1 MYNTKQPT
9 AHKLRSLFRILSLTA
24 LVGVSVV
31 GCGAVE
37 SRNKQIADAWS
48 VTYEVSVSG
57 ASTSSLD
64 NITYLESPGRG
75 GESTENSLDSAAT
88 TPDPENPTVA
98 LWQQTVTVTAEDEAG
113 VAATVPKGATATC
126 RILLDGVKEIQS
138 KTVADGQRIE
148 CKVQTPAFSK

>member
-9 AHKLRSLFRILSLTA
+9 AHKLRSLVGVLSLSA
-24 LVGVSVV
+24 LLGVSVA
-31 GCGAVE
+31 GCGAAD
-37 SRNKQIADAWS
+37 SWNKQVADAWS

-57 ASTSSLD
+57 ASTDSLHD
-64 NITYLESPGRG
+64 ITYLQSPGRG
-75 GESTENSLDSAAT
+75 EESTETSLDSAAT
-88 TPDPENPTVA
+88 TSDPENSKGA
-98 LWQQTVTVTAEDEAG
+98 LWQETVTITAEDEAG

-138 KTVADGQRIE
+138 KTVADGQRVE